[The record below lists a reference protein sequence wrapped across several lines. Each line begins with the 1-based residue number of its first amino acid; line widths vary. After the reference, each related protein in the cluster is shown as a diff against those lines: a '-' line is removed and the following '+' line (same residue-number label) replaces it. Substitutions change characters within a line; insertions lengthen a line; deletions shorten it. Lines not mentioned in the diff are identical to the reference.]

1 MKIKPSIFAGQDC
14 FSISVLHL
22 LAQTDLIRSLDI
34 CEKRHVPS
42 NEKTKPNSD
51 KTKVHRGL
59 QNNANSNTRLC
70 KNARYVNN
78 LSKGNSFE
86 FKLF

>member
-1 MKIKPSIFAGQDC
+1 MFVGQDC

-22 LAQTDLIRSLDI
+22 LAQTDLIRRLEP
-34 CEKRHVPS
+34 CKKRHVPS

-51 KTKVHRGL
+51 KTKGHRGL
-59 QNNANSNTRLC
+59 QNNRDSNTSVC

-78 LSKGNSFE
+78 LSKGNPFE
-86 FKLF
+86 FRGTKNI

>member
-1 MKIKPSIFAGQDC
+1 M
-14 FSISVLHL
+14 HL
-22 LAQTDLIRSLDI
+22 LAQTDLITRLDI

-51 KTKVHRGL
+51 KVKGHRGL
-59 QNNANSNTRLC
+59 QNNADSNTRLC

-78 LSKGNSFE
+78 LKAGKRNPLVE
-86 FKLF
+86 NPYVPLFIV

>member
-1 MKIKPSIFAGQDC
+1 MFVGQDC

-22 LAQTDLIRSLDI
+22 LAQTDLIRRLEP

-42 NEKTKPNSD
+42 NEKRKTISD
-51 KTKVHRGL
+51 KTKGHRGL
-59 QNNANSNTRLC
+59 QNNRDSNTRLC

-78 LSKGNSFE
+78 LKAGKRNPYTF
-86 FKLF
+86 